1 MADIMAEEATAD
13 EDAGIAAA
21 VDDEPDSK
29 TAARSLDLPDR
40 VHDGT

>member
-1 MADIMAEEATAD
+1 MAEETMAD

-21 VDDEPDSK
+21 ADDELDSK
-29 TAARSLDLPDR
+29 TAARNLDLPDR